1 VKNSVTT
8 YQPGVWST
16 DDYIRS
22 WARKNGAKGECLVPL
37 QSLHEFW
44 LAKVHLN
51 KPGQP
56 VERIKKSDMDHVQ
69 CKGFSFAEA

>member
-1 VKNSVTT
+1 MANTH
-8 YQPGVWST
+8 QPGVWST

-22 WARKNGAKGECLVPL
+22 WARKHAAERECLVPL
-37 QSLHEFW
+37 QSLHGFW

-56 VERIKKSDMDHVQ
+56 VERIKQSSMEQ
-69 CKGFSFAEA
+69 AEFV